1 MEMEIRSL
9 AEIQSTDNRTIE
21 GYAMKFNSL
30 SRDLGGFKEIISPQ
44 ALDTTDLSD
53 VRCFVDHD
61 SSMVLGRTSSQTLEL
76 EVDDVGLYF
85 RCQLPNTSYANDLYE
100 SIKRGDI
107 NECSFGF
114 AVKDDSQTWEN
125 QDGMYIRNLNKIDEL
140 FEISIVSIP
149 AYEGTDAVLAQRS
162 LKRVINEKEKRKLQ
176 IELELLNY

>member
-30 SRDLGGFKEIISPQ
+30 SRDLGGFKEIISPR

-61 SSMVLGRTSSQTLEL
+61 SSMVLGRTSAQTLEL
-76 EVDDVGLYF
+76 KVDDVGLHF

-162 LKRVINEKEKRKLQ
+162 LKRVINEKEKRKLE

>member
-9 AEIQSTDNRTIE
+9 AEVQSGENRTIE
-21 GYAMKFNSL
+21 GYALKFNSL
-30 SRDLGGFKEIISPQ
+30 SKDLGGFKEIISPE
-44 ALDTTDLSD
+44 ALASTDLSD

-61 SSMVLGRTSSQTLEL
+61 SSMVLGRTASQTLEL
-76 EVDDVGLYF
+76 TVDDVGLHF

-100 SIKRGDI
+100 SINRGDI

-114 AVKDDSQTWEN
+114 VVRDDSQTWTQEN
-125 QDGMYIRNLNKIDEL
+125 GMYIRNLNSIDEL

-149 AYEGTDAVLAQRS
+149 AYNGTDAALAQRS
-162 LKRVINEKEKRKLQ
+162 LKRAIDEQEKRKLQ

>member
-1 MEMEIRSL
+1 
-9 AEIQSTDNRTIE
+9 
-21 GYAMKFNSL
+21 
-30 SRDLGGFKEIISPQ
+30 
-44 ALDTTDLSD
+44 
-53 VRCFVDHD
+53 
-61 SSMVLGRTSSQTLEL
+61 MVLGRTSSQTLEL
-76 EVDDVGLYF
+76 EVDDVGLHF

-162 LKRVINEKEKRKLQ
+162 LKRVINEKEKRKLE